1 MYIIC
6 KKNLFSYWTLY
17 GDILYDV
24 WKVLYKYCT
33 STFPISTLTIMFMYI
48 MWWYIYEYHSCN
60 CFVEINSI
68 QFKFNS
74 VIIILMKAH
83 LGELR
88 HGLIICYVCPML
100 AHYTSAIKIN
110 YDYVVS
116 DHHLISGTIN
126 INVITPYI
134 DDGNNDVKQ
143 KIAWDKL
150 PDSALEYY
158 EQLTETGFDSI
169 IIPDGAN
176 ETFEVSI

>member
-1 MYIIC
+1 M
-6 KKNLFSYWTLY
+6 
-17 GDILYDV
+17 G
-24 WKVLYKYCT
+24 KVLYKYCT

-74 VIIILMKAH
+74 MIIILMKAH

-88 HGLIICYVCPML
+88 HGLICSSD
-100 AHYTSAIKIN
+100 ATHRTSAIKIN

-116 DHHLISGTIN
+116 DHHPISGTIN

-134 DDGNNDVKQ
+134 DDGNNYVKQ
-143 KIAWDKL
+143 KVALDKL
-150 PDSALEYY
+150 PESALEYY
-158 EQLTETGFDSI
+158 EQLTQTGFDSI

-176 ETFEVSI
+176 ETVEVSI